1 MINSSATAAIKRAQK
16 ESLLLR
22 EISNMYHTISMEDDR
37 LAGLFV
43 NRVEL
48 SSDRGWVNVLFYT
61 VDGFEKFEQQLE
73 ILKLYKPSI
82 RKGLAAGIKGRYVPD
97 LKFAYDAKFEKQ
109 QRLELAM
116 AQAAQDVEKH
126 TSDYA
131 KATTDKKKIEN
142 DEDAE

>member
-22 EISNMYHTISMEDDR
+22 EISQMFHTVAMDDNR
-37 LAGLFV
+37 LSGLFV

-48 SSDRGWVNVLFYT
+48 STDRGWVNVYFYT
-61 VDGFEKFEQQLE
+61 LDGAEKFEEQLE

-82 RKGLAAGIKGRYVPD
+82 RKGLGSQIKGRYVPD
-97 LKFAYDAKFEKQ
+97 LRFGYDAKFEKQ

-126 TSDYA
+126 TA
-131 KATTDKKKIEN
+131 QKTTKKDTE
-142 DEDAE
+142 

>member
-1 MINSSATAAIKRAQK
+1 MVNSSATAAIKRAQK

-22 EISNMYHTISMEDDR
+22 EISNMYHTIAMEDDR

-61 VDGFEKFEQQLE
+61 VDGFEKFKEQLE

-97 LKFAYDAKFEKQ
+97 LKFEYDSKFEKQ

-126 TSDYA
+126 VSGFA
-131 KATTDKKKIEN
+131 TDKNKNAEN

>member
-22 EISNMYHTISMEDDR
+22 EISNMYHTISMDDNR
-37 LAGLFV
+37 LGGLFV

-48 SSDRGWVNVLFYT
+48 STDRGWVTVYFYT
-61 VDGFEKFEQQLE
+61 LDGYEKFEEQLE

-82 RKGLAAGIKGRYVPD
+82 RKGLASEIKGRYVPD

-116 AQAAQDVEKH
+116 AQAAQELDQRNKV
-126 TSDYA
+126 
-131 KATTDKKKIEN
+131 IEN
-142 DEDAE
+142 EDAE

>member
-22 EISNMYHTISMEDDR
+22 EISNMFHTIAIDDNR
-37 LAGLFV
+37 LDGLFL

-48 SSDRGWVNVLFYT
+48 STDRGWVTAYFYT
-61 VDGFEKFEQQLE
+61 LDGLKKFEEQLE

-82 RKGLAAGIKGRYVPD
+82 RKGLASEIKGRYVPD

-116 AQAAQDVEKH
+116 AEAAKDIEKH
-126 TSDYA
+126 P
-131 KATTDKKKIEN
+131 KLIEN
-142 DEDAE
+142 EDLE

>member
-22 EISNMYHTISMEDDR
+22 EISNMYHSITMDDDR

-48 SSDRGWVNVLFYT
+48 STDRGWVT
-61 VDGFEKFEQQLE
+61 VYFFTLDGFEKFEEQLE

-82 RKGLAAGIKGRYVPD
+82 RKGLASEIKGRYVPD

-109 QRLELAM
+109 QSLELAM
-116 AQAAQDVEKH
+116 AQAAQEIEKH
-126 TSDYA
+126 A
-131 KATTDKKKIEN
+131 KKLVKK
-142 DEDAE
+142 DEQ

>member
-1 MINSSATAAIKRAQK
+1 MINSSATASIKRAQK

-22 EISNMYHTISMEDDR
+22 EISNMFHTISMDDDR
-37 LAGLFV
+37 LSGLFV
-43 NRVEL
+43 NRVDL
-48 SSDRGWVNVLFYT
+48 STDKGWVTVYFYT
-61 VDGFEKFEQQLE
+61 IDGFEKFEEQLK

-97 LKFAYDAKFEKQ
+97 IKFAYDAKFEKQ

-126 TSDYA
+126 E
-131 KATTDKKKIEN
+131 KIITN
-142 DEDAE
+142 EDAE

>member
-1 MINSSATAAIKRAQK
+1 MINSSAVSAIKRAQK

-22 EISNMYHTISMEDDR
+22 ELSNMFHSLVLEEDR

-48 SSDRGWVNVLFYT
+48 SSDKGWVTVFFYT
-61 VDGFEKFEQQLE
+61 LDGYEKFKEQLE
-73 ILKLYKPSI
+73 VLKLYKPSI
-82 RKGLAAGIKGRYVPD
+82 RKGLASGIKGRYVPD
-97 LKFAYDAKFEKQ
+97 LKFDYDAKFEKQ

-116 AQAAQDVEKH
+116 AQAAQEIEFLEK
-126 TSDYA
+126 
-131 KATTDKKKIEN
+131 

>member
-22 EISNMYHTISMEDDR
+22 EISNMYHTITMDDDR
-37 LAGLFV
+37 LNGLFV

-48 SSDRGWVNVLFYT
+48 STDRGWVT
-61 VDGFEKFEQQLE
+61 VYFFTLDGFEKFEEQLE

-82 RKGLAAGIKGRYVPD
+82 RKGLASEIKGRYVPD

-109 QRLELAM
+109 QSLELAM
-116 AQAAQDVEKH
+116 AKAAQDIEKH
-126 TSDYA
+126 A
-131 KATTDKKKIEN
+131 EKLEKKNEQ
-142 DEDAE
+142 

>member
-22 EISNMYHTISMEDDR
+22 EISNMFHTIAMDDNR
-37 LAGLFV
+37 LLGLFV

-48 SSDRGWVNVLFYT
+48 STDRGWVTVYFYT
-61 VDGFEKFEQQLE
+61 LDGFSKFEEQCE

-82 RKGLAAGIKGRYVPD
+82 RKGIASGIKGRYVPD

-116 AQAAQDVEKH
+116 AQAAQDIEK
-126 TSDYA
+126 SEKSEKSKDA
-131 KATTDKKKIEN
+131 K
-142 DEDAE
+142 

>member
-22 EISNMYHTISMEDDR
+22 EISNMYHSIAMDDDR
-37 LAGLFV
+37 LSGLFV

-48 SSDRGWVNVLFYT
+48 STDRGWVT
-61 VDGFEKFEQQLE
+61 VYFFTLDGFEKFEEQLD

-82 RKGLAAGIKGRYVPD
+82 RKGLASEIKGRYVPD

-126 TSDYA
+126 TQ
-131 KATTDKKKIEN
+131 KMTKK
-142 DEDAE
+142 DEQ

>member
-22 EISNMYHTISMEDDR
+22 EISNMYHTITMDDDR
-37 LAGLFV
+37 LNGLFV

-48 SSDRGWVNVLFYT
+48 STDRGWVT
-61 VDGFEKFEQQLE
+61 VYFFTLDGFEKFEEQLE

-82 RKGLAAGIKGRYVPD
+82 RKGLASEIKGRYVPD

-116 AQAAQDVEKH
+116 AKAAQDIEKH
-126 TSDYA
+126 A
-131 KATTDKKKIEN
+131 EKLEKKNEQ
-142 DEDAE
+142 